1 MSERDS
7 GSEVP
12 GVCRRAGD
20 SEGSCAEAER
30 VLRGLLEAQRLA
42 ALCTHAEGAPYG
54 SLVAFAADDEL
65 NALLFATPRATRKFA
80 NILSDPRVAMLI
92 DNARAYPVDF
102 EDAAAATAVGEAREL
117 GGDERADAVERF
129 CAAHPHLREFVES
142 PSTALLRVD
151 VKRYYVVRRF
161 QHVTELHFDR

>member
-1 MSERDS
+1 MSEREASDGGAGACCGGD
-7 GSEVP
+7 GSE
-12 GVCRRAGD
+12 GG
-20 SEGSCAEAER
+20 CAEAQR
-30 VLRGLLEAQRLA
+30 VLRGLLDVQRLA
-42 ALCTHAEGAPYG
+42 ALCTHDEGAPYG
-54 SLVAFAADDEL
+54 SLVAFAASEDMET
-65 NALLFATPRATRKFA
+65 LLFATPRATRKFA
-80 NILSDPRVAMLI
+80 NIISDPRVAMLI

-161 QHVTELHFDR
+161 QHVTELHFD